1 MRKSAVEEEEAK
13 VFNDTLYELKE
24 WCQLSNKTSSRQGF
38 WKLLKSK
45 SITIITSEEAKDT
58 HIKGVTVKDAE
69 KFFEE
74 DKPEAV
80 PVTVTDE
87 NLSDDDFNV
96 DDLIDQMDF

>member
-1 MRKSAVEEEEAK
+1 M
-13 VFNDTLYELKE
+13 FNDTLYELKE

-69 KFFEE
+69 KVNIKKQRNTKLTFQISSL
-74 DKPEAV
+74 KKI
-80 PVTVTDE
+80 
-87 NLSDDDFNV
+87 NRKLY
-96 DDLIDQMDF
+96 Q